1 MTTVPDLQKI
11 NVKFGIDAAADAD
24 WDALL
29 NIFSRWR
36 LEEGEEILDLA
47 DYSHV
52 PEAPSII
59 LVSKRWQLGV
69 DFSRGTG
76 EDRAGGWAGL
86 RIKSNSWNSPAS
98 AVTPLPL
105 IASAVTPLPLN
116 ASRKGLE
123 GDLGARLRSVLVSA
137 LEKFQRLAGEKEFP
151 RGVTILYGELDI
163 AFNDRL
169 LVPNNDEMDALV
181 RPTVEEVLAALY
193 GDEGCSVER
202 EDDPGRR
209 LAYCARAAGPG
220 LEPAA
225 ALSRLG

>member
-86 RIKSNSWNSPAS
+86 
-98 AVTPLPL
+98 LY
-105 IASAVTPLPLN
+105 

-181 RPTVEEVLAALY
+181 RPTAEEVLAALY
-193 GDEGCSVER
+193 GDEGYSVER

-209 LAYCARAAGPG
+209 LAYCARAAGPE

>member
-86 RIKSNSWNSPAS
+86 
-98 AVTPLPL
+98 LY
-105 IASAVTPLPLN
+105 

-137 LEKFQRLAGEKEFP
+137 LEKFQRLVGEKEFP

>member
-86 RIKSNSWNSPAS
+86 
-98 AVTPLPL
+98 LY
-105 IASAVTPLPLN
+105 

-181 RPTVEEVLAALY
+181 RPTAEEVLAALY

>member
-11 NVKFGIDAAADAD
+11 NVKFGIDAPADAD

-86 RIKSNSWNSPAS
+86 
-98 AVTPLPL
+98 LY
-105 IASAVTPLPLN
+105 

-209 LAYCARAAGPG
+209 LAYCARAAGPE

>member
-11 NVKFGIDAAADAD
+11 NVKFGIDAPADAD

-76 EDRAGGWAGL
+76 EDRADGWAGL
-86 RIKSNSWNSPAS
+86 
-98 AVTPLPL
+98 LY
-105 IASAVTPLPLN
+105 

-193 GDEGCSVER
+193 GDEGYSVER

-209 LAYCARAAGPG
+209 LAYCARAAGPV

>member
-11 NVKFGIDAAADAD
+11 NVKFGIDAPADAD

-86 RIKSNSWNSPAS
+86 
-98 AVTPLPL
+98 LY
-105 IASAVTPLPLN
+105 

>member
-1 MTTVPDLQKI
+1 MQPLPDLQKI
-11 NVKFGIDAAADAD
+11 NVKFGIDAPADAD
-24 WDALL
+24 WDSLL

-52 PEAPSII
+52 PDAPSII

-86 RIKSNSWNSPAS
+86 
-98 AVTPLPL
+98 LY
-105 IASAVTPLPLN
+105 

-151 RGVTILYGELDI
+151 REVTILYGELDI

-169 LVPNNDEMDALV
+169 LVPNNEEMDALV
-181 RPTVEEVLAALY
+181 RPTAEEVLAALY
-193 GDEGCSVER
+193 GDEGYSVER

>member
-11 NVKFGIDAAADAD
+11 NVKFGIDAAAAAD

-86 RIKSNSWNSPAS
+86 
-98 AVTPLPL
+98 LY
-105 IASAVTPLPLN
+105 

>member
-11 NVKFGIDAAADAD
+11 NVKFGIDAPADAD

-86 RIKSNSWNSPAS
+86 
-98 AVTPLPL
+98 LY
-105 IASAVTPLPLN
+105 

-181 RPTVEEVLAALY
+181 RPTAEEVLAALY
-193 GDEGCSVER
+193 GDEGYSVER
-202 EDDPGRR
+202 EDDPGRL
-209 LAYCARAAGPG
+209 LAYCARAAGPV

>member
-86 RIKSNSWNSPAS
+86 
-98 AVTPLPL
+98 LY
-105 IASAVTPLPLN
+105 

-202 EDDPGRR
+202 EDVPGRR

>member
-52 PEAPSII
+52 PEATSII

-86 RIKSNSWNSPAS
+86 
-98 AVTPLPL
+98 LY
-105 IASAVTPLPLN
+105 

-169 LVPNNDEMDALV
+169 LVPNNDEMAALV

>member
-76 EDRAGGWAGL
+76 EDRAGGWAGRL
-86 RIKSNSWNSPAS
+86 Y
-98 AVTPLPL
+98 
-105 IASAVTPLPLN
+105 

>member
-76 EDRAGGWAGL
+76 EARAGGWAGL
-86 RIKSNSWNSPAS
+86 
-98 AVTPLPL
+98 LY
-105 IASAVTPLPLN
+105 

-169 LVPNNDEMDALV
+169 LVPNNEEMDALV
-181 RPTVEEVLAALY
+181 RPTAEEVLAALY
-193 GDEGCSVER
+193 GDEGYSVER

>member
-11 NVKFGIDAAADAD
+11 NVKFGIDAPADAD

-86 RIKSNSWNSPAS
+86 
-98 AVTPLPL
+98 LY
-105 IASAVTPLPLN
+105 

-123 GDLGARLRSVLVSA
+123 GDLGARLRSVLASA

-181 RPTVEEVLAALY
+181 RPTAEEVLAALY
-193 GDEGCSVER
+193 GDEGYSVER

-209 LAYCARAAGPG
+209 LAYCARAAGPV

>member
-1 MTTVPDLQKI
+1 MASIPDLQKI
-11 NVKFGIDAAADAD
+11 NIKFGIDAPADAD

-76 EDRAGGWAGL
+76 ENRTGGWAGL
-86 RIKSNSWNSPAS
+86 
-98 AVTPLPL
+98 LY
-105 IASAVTPLPLN
+105 
-116 ASRKGLE
+116 ASRKGLG
-123 GDLGARLRSVLVSA
+123 GDLGARLRSVLMSA
-137 LEKFQRLAGEKEFP
+137 LERFQRLAGEKEFP

-169 LVPNNDEMDALV
+169 LVPNNDEMDTLV
-181 RPTVEEVLAALY
+181 RPAVEEVLAALY
-193 GDEGCSVER
+193 GNDGCSVER

-209 LAYCARAAGPG
+209 LAYCATAAGQDLDPG
-220 LEPAA
+220 S
-225 ALSRLG
+225 ALAKLS

>member
-11 NVKFGIDAAADAD
+11 NVKFGIDAPADAD

-86 RIKSNSWNSPAS
+86 
-98 AVTPLPL
+98 LY
-105 IASAVTPLPLN
+105 

-209 LAYCARAAGPG
+209 LAYCATDAGQDLDPG
-220 LEPAA
+220 S
-225 ALSRLG
+225 ALAKLS

>member
-11 NVKFGIDAAADAD
+11 NVKFGIDAPADAD

-86 RIKSNSWNSPAS
+86 
-98 AVTPLPL
+98 LY
-105 IASAVTPLPLN
+105 

-123 GDLGARLRSVLVSA
+123 GHLGARLRSVLVSA

>member
-11 NVKFGIDAAADAD
+11 NVKFGIDAPADAD

-76 EDRAGGWAGL
+76 EDRADGWAGL
-86 RIKSNSWNSPAS
+86 
-98 AVTPLPL
+98 LY
-105 IASAVTPLPLN
+105 

-181 RPTVEEVLAALY
+181 RPTAEEVLAALY
-193 GDEGCSVER
+193 GDEGYSVER

-209 LAYCARAAGPG
+209 LAYCARAAGPV

>member
-86 RIKSNSWNSPAS
+86 
-98 AVTPLPL
+98 LY
-105 IASAVTPLPLN
+105 

-202 EDDPGRR
+202 DDDPGRR
-209 LAYCARAAGPG
+209 LAYCARAAGPD
-220 LEPAA
+220 LEPAT
-225 ALSRLG
+225 ALSRLS

>member
-11 NVKFGIDAAADAD
+11 NVKFGIDAPADAD

-59 LVSKRWQLGV
+59 LVSKRWQLGI

-76 EDRAGGWAGL
+76 EGRAGGWAGL
-86 RIKSNSWNSPAS
+86 
-98 AVTPLPL
+98 LY
-105 IASAVTPLPLN
+105 

-169 LVPNNDEMDALV
+169 LVPNNDEMDTLV
-181 RPTVEEVLAALY
+181 RPAVEEVLAALY

>member
-11 NVKFGIDAAADAD
+11 NVKFGIDAPADAD

-59 LVSKRWQLGV
+59 LVSKRWQLGG

-86 RIKSNSWNSPAS
+86 
-98 AVTPLPL
+98 LY
-105 IASAVTPLPLN
+105 

>member
-11 NVKFGIDAAADAD
+11 NVKFGIDAPADAD

-86 RIKSNSWNSPAS
+86 
-98 AVTPLPL
+98 LY
-105 IASAVTPLPLN
+105 

-181 RPTVEEVLAALY
+181 RPTAEEVLAALY

-209 LAYCARAAGPG
+209 RAYCARAAGPV

>member
-1 MTTVPDLQKI
+1 MASVPDLQKI
-11 NVKFGIDAAADAD
+11 NVKFGIDGPADAD

-76 EDRAGGWAGL
+76 DSREGGWAGL
-86 RIKSNSWNSPAS
+86 FY
-98 AVTPLPL
+98 
-105 IASAVTPLPLN
+105 

-151 RGVTILYGELDI
+151 PGVTILCGELDI

-169 LVPNNDEMDALV
+169 LVPNNEPMDALV
-181 RPTVEEVLAALY
+181 RPAVEETLGALY
-193 GDEGCSVER
+193 GDDGFTVER

-209 LAYCARAAGPG
+209 LAYCARAAGQDLDPG
-220 LEPAA
+220 S
-225 ALSRLG
+225 ALSKLS

>member
-1 MTTVPDLQKI
+1 MQPLPDLQKI
-11 NVKFGIDAAADAD
+11 NVKFGIDAPADAD

-86 RIKSNSWNSPAS
+86 
-98 AVTPLPL
+98 LY
-105 IASAVTPLPLN
+105 

>member
-86 RIKSNSWNSPAS
+86 
-98 AVTPLPL
+98 LY
-105 IASAVTPLPLN
+105 